1 LSELL
6 DRSIDLSASCPYA
19 TCTYM
24 RIHPS
29 TTPGGGKKN
38 LRRLPH
44 VYSKVLELP
53 LPADADVAAFEGPG
67 AFYFIAAC
75 GGAGEV
81 RARTVRINPGVVKVV
96 VVQAVTGGG
105 EEGDG
110 GGGMELDRWRSRLPE
125 ASCPAMAVAGYV
137 DGHLVVTVP
146 KARGGAGSDG
156 AWRCCNGGGEISPSL
171 VAVQ

>member
-1 LSELL
+1 
-6 DRSIDLSASCPYA
+6 
-19 TCTYM
+19 M

-29 TTPGGGKKN
+29 TTPGGGGKKD

-67 AFYFIAAC
+67 AFYFVAAR

-125 ASCPAMAVAGYV
+125 ASCPAMSVAGYV
-137 DGHLVVTVP
+137 DGQLVVTVP